1 MGKCKSFMKLLKLLW
16 DNSGKVIDVFEK
28 AQSKLPLI
36 VQALKNSGNR
46 LEEAANLIGSAEWE
60 IGNKLGQVGG
70 NFNNIK
76 IPKFELKTDG
86 FMDAFM
92 RSIRSVLDVPI
103 HDPPENVK
111 NSVNNI
117 RVLTMLNLEGQ
128 ASPFQAVNSY
138 LNIEGQT
145 IVGVSDS
152 SREALHNTSQGLL
165 EFAGILEDLE

>member
-16 DNSGKVIDVFEK
+16 DNSEKAIDLFEK
-28 AQSKLPLI
+28 VQSKLPI
-36 VQALKNSGNR
+36 VVQALKNSGNR
-46 LEEAANLIGSAEWE
+46 LEEAASLIGSAEWE
-60 IGNKLGQVGG
+60 IGNTLEQVGG

-76 IPKFELKTDG
+76 IPKFELKTEG

-117 RVLTMLNLEGQ
+117 RVLSMLNLDGQ
-128 ASPFQAVNSY
+128 VSPFQAVINY

-145 IVGVSDS
+145 IVGVSES
-152 SREALHNTSQGLL
+152 SKEALHNTSQGLL
-165 EFAGILEDLE
+165 EFAGILEELE